1 MQSLKFLKSRWQTL
15 LSFGILLA
23 LLASAAGY
31 FYSANRP
38 FTLEQLTPVDE
49 PTLLHTI
56 TADQRKPFAEI
67 VQWNS
72 RGDLLAVS
80 SNKQNILVYSI
91 AGELIADLRS
101 YLFLGSLIHDIK
113 WHPTKNILAVSY
125 GETLVLWS
133 ADGTIIKQIN
143 GDLKHSFRDI
153 SWNITTNQLAVNR
166 YYAFDRQYYHQI
178 VLFDETGTMLKQ
190 LSPIID
196 FTWNIEWLDPTNIVI
211 NSVNAE
217 ILILDTE
224 NETLATLI
232 EGSYSEMAVN
242 PHQHVIIAIR
252 NPPTSIIQWKDNQ
265 MVELAAEN
273 ISDDILAISP
283 YSKHSII
290 YQPSD
295 QLRTFNH
302 QNHTFENYSTIKF
315 NETIKYAS
323 WHPHKP
329 ILAILVADE
338 IQLWQL
344 PE

>member
-1 MQSLKFLKSRWQTL
+1 MQSLKSRWQTL

-23 LLASAAGY
+23 LLVSAAGY
-31 FYSANRP
+31 FYWANRP
-38 FTLEQLTPVDE
+38 FTLEQLAPVDT
-49 PTLLHTI
+49 PTLVHTI
-56 TADQRKPFAEI
+56 TTDQRKPFAEI

-80 SNKQNILVYSI
+80 SDKQNILIYSI
-91 AGELIADLRS
+91 AGELVADFRS
-101 YLFLGSLIHDIK
+101 HLFMGPFIRDIK
-113 WHPTKNILAVSY
+113 WHPSKDIVAVSY
-125 GETLVLWS
+125 GNRLVLWS

-143 GDLKHSFRDI
+143 SNIEYSFRDI
-153 SWNITTNQLAVNR
+153 SWNISTNQLAVNQ

-178 VLFDETGTMLKQ
+178 VLFDDNGTMIKQ

-196 FTWNIEWLDPTNIVI
+196 FTWNIEWLDPTKIVI

-217 ILILDTE
+217 IIILDTE

-242 PHQHVIIAIR
+242 PHQNLIIAIR
-252 NPPTSIIQWKDNQ
+252 NPPTSIIQWKDNHLA
-265 MVELAAEN
+265 ELADKN

-290 YQPSD
+290 YQPSY
-295 QLRTFNH
+295 QLRTLNH
-302 QNHTFENYSTIKF
+302 QSHTFENYPTIKF

-329 ILAILVADE
+329 ILAILVDNE